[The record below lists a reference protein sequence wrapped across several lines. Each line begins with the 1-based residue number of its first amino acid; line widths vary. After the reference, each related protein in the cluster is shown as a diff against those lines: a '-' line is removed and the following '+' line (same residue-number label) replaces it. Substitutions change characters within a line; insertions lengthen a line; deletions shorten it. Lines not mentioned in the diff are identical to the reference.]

1 MGYSVRRLTVSTAA
15 AVPAEAG
22 LVRAIGVRR
31 LTAILVNVTVGAGI
45 FVLPGTAAAGLGPA
59 APFAYIACAIAM
71 ALIVA
76 CIAAAGSRVALTGGI
91 YAYTEAGLGPFVG
104 FIAGVLY
111 WVSALFGGASVVVA
125 FVGSLSVLWPAT
137 QQGPI
142 RIAIIVGTIGGL
154 AWVNVRGVTL
164 GTRVIEIVTVAKLA
178 PLALLVAAGV
188 WLAPIDPTTWLPPP
202 SAAAVGQT
210 AILLIFA
217 FVGIEVAL
225 VPSGEIREPA
235 RTVPRAAFLALTFT
249 TLLYL
254 TIQAIAQGVLGA
266 AIQDFASAPLAETA
280 ARLLGPSG
288 RLLILSGTA
297 VSMFGY
303 LSGDMLCTPRALFA
317 FGRDR
322 VLPGGLASVHPRFH
336 TPWVAIL
343 VHSAILGGLAMTGR
357 FTELLVIANVSTLA
371 LYLLCAIA
379 AYALQRRDVRS
390 DGIPFVLPAGPLI
403 PIAASAVIVWLLS
416 QATAREYLVT
426 GAVVAV
432 AAGYYGVTRSVR

>member
-1 MGYSVRRLTVSTAA
+1 MSTATGA
-15 AVPAEAG
+15 AASSEAG

-59 APFAYIACAIAM
+59 APFAYLACAIAM

-76 CIAAAGSRVALTGGI
+76 CIAAAGSRVAITGGI
-91 YAYTEAGLGPFVG
+91 YAYTEAGLGSFVG
-104 FIAGVLY
+104 FLAGVLY
-111 WVSALFGGASVVVA
+111 WTSALFGGASVAAA
-125 FVGSLSVLWPAT
+125 FVGSLAVLWPAAD
-137 QQGPI
+137 QPAM
-142 RIAIIVGTIGGL
+142 RIAIIGGAIGGL

-164 GTRVIEIVTVAKLA
+164 GTKVIEAVTVAKLV
-178 PLALLVAAGV
+178 PLGVLVAAGV
-188 WLAPIDPTTWLPPP
+188 WLEPIDLQTWLPAP
-202 SAAAVGQT
+202 SPAAVGRT

-225 VPSGEIREPA
+225 VPSGEIRDPA

-254 TIQAIAQGVLGA
+254 AIQAIAQAVLGA
-266 AIQDFASAPLAETA
+266 AMKDYASAPLAETA

-288 RLLILSGTA
+288 RLLVLAGTA

-303 LSGDMLCTPRALFA
+303 MSGDMLCTPRALFA

-322 VLPGGLASVHPRFH
+322 LMPRGLASVHARFH
-336 TPWVAIL
+336 TPWMAIL
-343 VHSAILGGLAMTGR
+343 VHSAILAALAMTGS
-357 FTELLVIANVSTLA
+357 FAGLVVIANVSTLTM
-371 LYLLCAIA
+371 YLLCAIA
-379 AYALQRRDVRS
+379 AYELQRRDIRS
-390 DGIPFVLPAGPLI
+390 GGTPLVLPGGPLI

-426 GAVVAV
+426 GGVLTV
-432 AAGYYGVTRSVR
+432 AAGYYAVTRSVR

>member
-1 MGYSVRRLTVSTAA
+1 LTVTAA
-15 AVPAEAG
+15 QPPHAEAG

-31 LTAILVNVTVGAGI
+31 LTAILINATVGAGI

-59 APFAYIACAIAM
+59 APFAYLVCAGAM

-76 CIAAAGSRVALTGGI
+76 CIAAAGSRVAVSGGL
-91 YAYTEAGLGPFVG
+91 YAYTEAALGPFVG
-104 FIAGVLY
+104 FLAGALY
-111 WVSALFGGASVVVA
+111 WAAASFGVASVAAALVS
-125 FVGSLSVLWPAT
+125 SLAVLWPPADQGAT
-137 QQGPI
+137 
-142 RIAIIVGTIGGL
+142 RVAIIGVAIATL

-164 GTRVIEIVTVAKLA
+164 GTRVIEIATVAKLL
-178 PLALLVAAGV
+178 PLAVLVLAGV
-188 WLAPIDPTTWLPPP
+188 WLAPIDPRTWLPAP
-202 SAAAVGQT
+202 SAPAVGQT

-254 TIQAIAQGVLGA
+254 AIQAIAQAVLGTA
-266 AIQDFASAPLAETA
+266 MKDYASAPLVEVA
-280 ARLLGPSG
+280 ARLLGPPG
-288 RLLILSGTA
+288 RLLILAGTA

-322 VLPGGLASVHPRFH
+322 LLPRALANVHATLH

-343 VHSAILGGLAMTGR
+343 VHAGIVAALSMTGT
-357 FTELLVIANVSTLA
+357 FTELVVMANVATLL
-371 LYLLCAIA
+371 LYLLCVVA
-379 AYALQRRDVRS
+379 AYQLQRRDVRS
-390 DGIPFVLPAGPLI
+390 GGTPFVLPAGPLI
-403 PIAASAVIVWLLS
+403 PIAAAAVIVWLLS
-416 QATAREYLVT
+416 QATAREFLVT
-426 GAVVAV
+426 GGVVVVA
-432 AAGYYGVTRSVR
+432 AAYYGVFYDP

>member
-1 MGYSVRRLTVSTAA
+1 LTVEA
-15 AVPAEAG
+15 PAEAG

-31 LTAILVNVTVGAGI
+31 LTAILVNVTIGAGI

-59 APFAYIACAIAM
+59 APIAYIACAIAM

-76 CIAAAGSRVALTGGI
+76 CIAAAGSRVATTGGT
-91 YAYTEAGLGPFVG
+91 YAYTEVGLGPFVG
-104 FIAGVLY
+104 FLAGVLY
-111 WVSALFGGASVVVA
+111 WTSALFGGASVVAA
-125 FVGSLSVLWPAT
+125 FVGSLAVLWPAAD
-137 QQGPI
+137 QPAL
-142 RIAIIVGTIGGL
+142 RIAVIGAAIGGL

-164 GTRVIEIVTVAKLA
+164 GTRVIEAVTVAKLV
-178 PLALLVAAGV
+178 PLGVLVAAGL
-188 WLAPIDPTTWLPPP
+188 WLAPIDPRTWLPAP
-202 SAAAVGQT
+202 SAASVGQT

-254 TIQAIAQGVLGA
+254 AIQAIAQGVLGA
-266 AIQDFASAPLAETA
+266 AMTDYASAPLAETA

-288 RLLILSGTA
+288 RLLVLLGTA
-297 VSMFGY
+297 VSTFGY
-303 LSGDMLCTPRALFA
+303 MSGDMLCSPRALFA

-322 VLPGGLASVHPRFH
+322 VLPRVLASVHARFH
-336 TPWVAIL
+336 TPWVAIV
-343 VHSAILGGLAMTGR
+343 VHSALLGALAMTGT
-357 FTELLVIANVSTLA
+357 FAGLLVIANVSTLA
-371 LYLLCAIA
+371 LYLLCVIA
-379 AYALQRRDVRS
+379 AYQLQRRDVRS
-390 DGIPFVLPAGPLI
+390 DGTPFVLPGGPLI
-403 PIAASAVIVWLLS
+403 PLAAAAVILWLMS

-432 AAGYYGVTRSVR
+432 AAIYYAIRRT

>member
-1 MGYSVRRLTVSTAA
+1 MSVATGAA
-15 AVPAEAG
+15 ARPEAG

-59 APFAYIACAIAM
+59 APFAYLACAIAM

-76 CIAAAGSRVALTGGI
+76 CIAAAGSRVAMTGGI
-91 YAYTEAGLGPFVG
+91 YAYTEAGLGSFVG
-104 FIAGVLY
+104 FLAGVLY
-111 WVSALFGGASVVVA
+111 WTSALFGGASVAAA
-125 FVGSLSVLWPAT
+125 FVGSLAVLWPAAD
-137 QQGPI
+137 QAAM
-142 RIAIIVGTIGGL
+142 RVAIIGSAIGGL

-164 GTRVIEIVTVAKLA
+164 GTKVIEAVTVAKLV
-178 PLALLVAAGV
+178 PLGVLVAAGM
-188 WLAPIDPTTWLPPP
+188 WLAPIDPQTWLPAP
-202 SAAAVGQT
+202 SPAAVGQT

-235 RTVPRAAFLALTFT
+235 RTVPRAAFFALTFT

-254 TIQAIAQGVLGA
+254 AIQAIAQGVLGA
-266 AIQDFASAPLAETA
+266 AMTDYASAPLAETA

-288 RLLILSGTA
+288 RLLVLAGTA

-303 LSGDMLCTPRALFA
+303 MSGDMLCTPRALFA

-322 VLPGGLASVHPRFH
+322 LMPRALTSVHARFH

-343 VHSAILGGLAMTGR
+343 VHSAILAALAMTGS
-357 FTELLVIANVSTLA
+357 FAGLLVIANVSTLTM
-371 LYLLCAIA
+371 YLLCAIA
-379 AYALQRRDVRS
+379 AYQLQRRDVRS
-390 DGIPFVLPAGPLI
+390 GGTPFVLPGGPLI
-403 PIAASAVIVWLLS
+403 PIAASAVIMWLLS

-426 GAVVAV
+426 GGVLAI
-432 AAGYYGVTRSVR
+432 AAGYYVVTRRLR

>member
-1 MGYSVRRLTVSTAA
+1 VEA
-15 AVPAEAG
+15 PAEAG

-31 LTAILVNVTVGAGI
+31 LTAILVNVTIGAGI

-59 APFAYIACAIAM
+59 APIAYIACAIAM

-76 CIAAAGSRVALTGGI
+76 CIAAAGSRVATTGGT
-91 YAYTEAGLGPFVG
+91 YAYTEVGLGPFVG
-104 FIAGVLY
+104 FLAGVLY
-111 WVSALFGGASVVVA
+111 WTSALFGGASVVAA
-125 FVGSLSVLWPAT
+125 FVGSLAVLWPAAD
-137 QQGPI
+137 QPAL
-142 RIAIIVGTIGGL
+142 RIAVIGAAIGGL

-164 GTRVIEIVTVAKLA
+164 GTRVIEAVTVAKLV
-178 PLALLVAAGV
+178 PLGVLVAAGL
-188 WLAPIDPTTWLPPP
+188 WLAPIDPRTWLPAP
-202 SAAAVGQT
+202 SAASVGQT

-254 TIQAIAQGVLGA
+254 AIQAIAQGVLGA
-266 AIQDFASAPLAETA
+266 AMTDYASAPLAETA

-288 RLLILSGTA
+288 RLLVLLGTA
-297 VSMFGY
+297 VSTFGY
-303 LSGDMLCTPRALFA
+303 MSGDMLCSPRALFA

-322 VLPGGLASVHPRFH
+322 VLPRVLASVHARFH
-336 TPWVAIL
+336 TPWVAIV
-343 VHSAILGGLAMTGR
+343 VHSALLGALAMTGT
-357 FTELLVIANVSTLA
+357 FAGLLVIANVSTLA
-371 LYLLCAIA
+371 LYLLCVIA
-379 AYALQRRDVRS
+379 AYQLQRRDVRS
-390 DGIPFVLPAGPLI
+390 DGTPFVLPGGPLI
-403 PIAASAVIVWLLS
+403 PLAAAAVILWLMS

-432 AAGYYGVTRSVR
+432 AAIYYAIRRT

>member
-1 MGYSVRRLTVSTAA
+1 MEA
-15 AVPAEAG
+15 PAEAG

-31 LTAILVNVTVGAGI
+31 LTAILVNVTIGAGI

-59 APFAYIACAIAM
+59 APIAYIACAIAM

-76 CIAAAGSRVALTGGI
+76 CIAAAGSRVATTGGT
-91 YAYTEAGLGPFVG
+91 YAYTEVGLGPFVG
-104 FIAGVLY
+104 FLAGVLY
-111 WVSALFGGASVVVA
+111 WTSALFGGASVVAA
-125 FVGSLSVLWPAT
+125 FVGSLAVLWPAAD
-137 QQGPI
+137 QPAL
-142 RIAIIVGTIGGL
+142 RIAVIGAAIGGL

-164 GTRVIEIVTVAKLA
+164 GTRVIEAVTVAKLV
-178 PLALLVAAGV
+178 PLGVLVAAGL
-188 WLAPIDPTTWLPPP
+188 WLAPIDPRTWLPAP
-202 SAAAVGQT
+202 SAASVGQT

-254 TIQAIAQGVLGA
+254 AIQAIAQGVLGA
-266 AIQDFASAPLAETA
+266 AMTDYASAPLAETA

-288 RLLILSGTA
+288 RLLVLLGTA
-297 VSMFGY
+297 VSTFGY
-303 LSGDMLCTPRALFA
+303 MSGDMLCSPRALFA

-322 VLPGGLASVHPRFH
+322 VLPRVLASVHARFH
-336 TPWVAIL
+336 TPWVAIV
-343 VHSAILGGLAMTGR
+343 VHSALLGALAMTGT
-357 FTELLVIANVSTLA
+357 FAGLLVIANVSTLA
-371 LYLLCAIA
+371 LYLLCVIA
-379 AYALQRRDVRS
+379 AYQLQRRDVRS
-390 DGIPFVLPAGPLI
+390 DGTPFVLPGGPLI
-403 PIAASAVIVWLLS
+403 PLAAAAVILWLMS

-432 AAGYYGVTRSVR
+432 AAIYYAIRRT